1 MKLRQVLLLLL
12 ILASLPLSYAREE
25 RGAVI
30 YYNEACTDCTLYI
43 KERLIPLLKEEGISN
58 IVLKDY
64 INNPEYRRE
73 LIALNEREG
82 IPPRLTG
89 HLSAVID
96 GRIFLQGHVPS
107 HVIREALRWEGKL
120 VVYQDSMS
128 ANARSYRV
136 WVPGG
141 EIREYPIDEPLT
153 TYFSELE
160 EMKAANKLESAYA
173 TTGLL
178 PLVVVS
184 GLLDGI
190 NPCAFAV
197 LLFFI
202 AFLYTIKK
210 TRAGV
215 LKMGAVYISAIFL
228 AYFLI
233 GIGIMKAL
241 IFTGKPHFMA
251 KLGAYLIIL
260 LGLINIKDYINP
272 FAFPV
277 HLRIPRFT
285 HATLRRW
292 AYKGTFPSAAVL
304 GFLVGLCT
312 FPCSGGIYV
321 AILALLSAKTTYLQG
336 LAYLLLYNFMF
347 VMPLIVILALASNEK
362 VTRRL
367 KEWEESKA
375 RGMRLASGIVM
386 ILLGVVIL
394 VWFV

>member
-1 MKLRQVLLLLL
+1 MRLRQALLLLL
-12 ILASLPLSYAREE
+12 ILASLPFTYAQEQRE
-25 RGAVI
+25 AVI

-43 KERLIPLLKEEGISN
+43 KEKLIPLLKEEGVTK

-64 INNPEYRRE
+64 VNNPEYRRE

-82 IPPRLTG
+82 IPPRLMG
-89 HLSAVID
+89 HLTAVID
-96 GRIFLQGHVPS
+96 GRIFLQGHVPE
-107 HVIREALRWEGKL
+107 HAVREALRWEGRL

-128 ANARSYRV
+128 ANAKSYRV
-136 WVPGG
+136 WAPGG
-141 EIREYPIDEPLT
+141 EIREYPIDEPLS
-153 TYFSELE
+153 TYFSQLE
-160 EMKAANKLESAYA
+160 EMKPTRLESVYA
-173 TTGLL
+173 SSGLL
-178 PLVVVS
+178 PLVIVS

-202 AFLYTIKK
+202 AFLFTIKK

-321 AILALLSAKTTYLQG
+321 AILALLSAKTTYFQG
-336 LAYLLLYNFMF
+336 LAYLLIYNFMF
-347 VMPLIVILALASNEK
+347 VLPLIVILALASNER
-362 VTRRL
+362 VTKRL

-375 RGMRLASGIVM
+375 RKMRLASGIVM

>member
-1 MKLRQVLLLLL
+1 MRLRYIFLLLL
-12 ILASLPLSYAREE
+12 IFSSLPLSFALEQRE
-25 RGAVI
+25 AVI
-30 YYNEACTDCTLYI
+30 YYNEACTDCTIYI
-43 KERLIPLLKEEGISN
+43 KERLIPLLKEEGVTK

-64 INNPEYRRE
+64 INNPEYRKE
-73 LIALNEREG
+73 LISLNEREG
-82 IPPRLTG
+82 IPPRLQG
-89 HLSAVID
+89 HLTAIVD
-96 GRIFLQGHVPS
+96 GRIFLEGHVPE
-107 HVIREALRWEGKL
+107 HAVRESLKWDGKL
-120 VVYQDSMS
+120 VVYQDSMK
-128 ANARSYRV
+128 ANAKSYRV

-141 EIREYPIDEPLT
+141 EIREYPIDEPLS
-153 TYFSELE
+153 TYFSELK
-160 EMKAANKLESAYA
+160 EMKPTKLESVYA
-173 TTGLL
+173 SSGLL
-178 PLVVVS
+178 PLVIVS

-215 LKMGAVYISAIFL
+215 LKMGAVYISAIYL

-241 IFTGKPHFMA
+241 IFTGRPHFMA
-251 KLGAYLIIL
+251 KLGAYLIII

-272 FAFPV
+272 FILPI
-277 HLRIPRFT
+277 HLRIPSFS

-321 AILALLSAKTTYLQG
+321 AILALLSAKTTYFQG

-347 VMPLIVILALASNEK
+347 VVPLIVILALASNEK
-362 VTRRL
+362 VTKRL
-367 KEWEESKA
+367 KDWEESKA
-375 RGMRLASGIVM
+375 RSMRLASGIVM
-386 ILLGVVIL
+386 VLLGVVIL
-394 VWFV
+394 MWFV

>member
-1 MKLRQVLLLLL
+1 VRLRQALLLLL
-12 ILASLPLSYAREE
+12 ILASLPFTYAQEQRE
-25 RGAVI
+25 AVI

-43 KERLIPLLKEEGISN
+43 KEKLIPLLKEEGVTK

-64 INNPEYRRE
+64 VNNPEYRRE

-82 IPPRLTG
+82 IPPRLMG
-89 HLSAVID
+89 HLTAVID
-96 GRIFLQGHVPS
+96 GRIFLQGHVPE
-107 HVIREALRWEGKL
+107 HAVREALRWEGRL

-128 ANARSYRV
+128 ANAKSYRV
-136 WVPGG
+136 WAPGG
-141 EIREYPIDEPLT
+141 EIREYPIDEPLS
-153 TYFSELE
+153 TYFSQLE
-160 EMKAANKLESAYA
+160 EMKPTRLESVYA
-173 TTGLL
+173 SSGLL
-178 PLVVVS
+178 PLVIVS

-202 AFLYTIKK
+202 AFLFTIKK

-321 AILALLSAKTTYLQG
+321 AILALLSAKTTYFQG
-336 LAYLLLYNFMF
+336 LAYLLIYNFMF
-347 VMPLIVILALASNEK
+347 VLPLIVILALASNER
-362 VTRRL
+362 VTKRL

-375 RGMRLASGIVM
+375 RKMRLASGIVM

>member
-1 MKLRQVLLLLL
+1 MRLRQAFLLLL
-12 ILASLPLSYAREE
+12 ILASLPFSYAKEQRE
-25 RGAVI
+25 AVI
-30 YYNEACTDCTLYI
+30 YYNEACTDCTIYI
-43 KERLIPLLKEEGISN
+43 KERLIPLLKEEGITK

-64 INNPEYRRE
+64 INNPEYRKE
-73 LIALNEREG
+73 LISLNEREG
-82 IPPRLTG
+82 IPPRLQG
-89 HLSAVID
+89 HLTAVID
-96 GRIFLQGHVPS
+96 GRIFLEGHVPE
-107 HVIREALRWEGKL
+107 HAVREALRWEGKL
-120 VVYQDSMS
+120 VVYQDSMK
-128 ANARSYRV
+128 ANAKSYRV
-136 WVPGG
+136 WAPVG
-141 EIREYPIDEPLT
+141 EIREYPIDEPLA
-153 TYFSELE
+153 TYFSELK
-160 EMKAANKLESAYA
+160 EMKPGRLESAYA

-178 PLVVVS
+178 PLVIVS

-215 LKMGAVYISAIFL
+215 LKMGAVYISAIYL

-241 IFTGKPHFMA
+241 IFTGRPHFMA
-251 KLGAYLIIL
+251 KLGAYLIII

-277 HLRIPRFT
+277 HLRIPSFS

-321 AILALLSAKTTYLQG
+321 AILALLSAKTTYFQG
-336 LAYLLLYNFMF
+336 LAYLLLYNLMF
-347 VMPLIVILALASNEK
+347 VVPLIVILAFASNEK
-362 VTRRL
+362 VTKRL

>member
-1 MKLRQVLLLLL
+1 MRLRYLALL
-12 ILASLPLSYAREE
+12 ILILSSLPLSFAAEHRE
-25 RGAVI
+25 AVI
-30 YYNEACTDCTLYI
+30 YYNEACTDCTIYI
-43 KERLIPLLKEEGISN
+43 KERLVPLLKEEGIVEV
-58 IVLKDY
+58 VLKDY
-64 INNPEYRRE
+64 VNNPEYRKE
-73 LIALNEREG
+73 LVSLNQREG
-82 IPPRLTG
+82 IPPRLQG
-89 HLSAVID
+89 HLSAVVD
-96 GRIFLQGHVPS
+96 GRIFLEGHVPE
-107 HVIREALRWEGKL
+107 HAVREALTWQGKL

-128 ANARSYRV
+128 ADAKSYRV

-141 EIREYPIDEPLT
+141 EIREYPIDEPLS
-153 TYFSELE
+153 TYFNELKD
-160 EMKAANKLESAYA
+160 MKPGRLEGMYSSS
-173 TTGLL
+173 GML
-178 PLVVVS
+178 PLVIVT

-202 AFLYTIKK
+202 AFLFTIKK

-215 LKMGAVYISAIFL
+215 LKMGAVYISAIYL

-241 IFTGKPHFMA
+241 MFTGKPHFMA
-251 KLGAYLIIL
+251 KLGAYLIII

-277 HLRIPRFT
+277 HLRIPSFS

-292 AYKGTFPSAAVL
+292 AYRGTFPSAAVL

-336 LAYLLLYNFMF
+336 LAYLMLYNLMF
-347 VMPLIVILALASNEK
+347 VVPLIVILALASNEK
-362 VTRRL
+362 VTKRL
-367 KEWEESKA
+367 
-375 RGMRLASGIVM
+375 
-386 ILLGVVIL
+386 
-394 VWFV
+394 

>member
-1 MKLRQVLLLLL
+1 MRLRYIFLLLL
-12 ILASLPLSYAREE
+12 IFSSLPLSYAAEQRE
-25 RGAVI
+25 AVI
-30 YYNEACTDCTLYI
+30 YYNEACTDCTIYI
-43 KERLIPLLKEEGISN
+43 KERLIPLLKEEGVTK

-64 INNPEYRRE
+64 INNPDYRKE
-73 LIALNEREG
+73 LISLNEKEG
-82 IPPRLTG
+82 IPPRLQG
-89 HLSAVID
+89 HLTAVID
-96 GRIFLQGHVPS
+96 GRIFLEGHVPE
-107 HVIREALRWEGKL
+107 HAVREALKWDGKL
-120 VVYQDSMS
+120 VVYQDSMK
-128 ANARSYRV
+128 ANAKSYRV

-141 EIREYPIDEPLT
+141 EIREYPIDEPLS
-153 TYFSELE
+153 TYFNELKD
-160 EMKAANKLESAYA
+160 MKPSNLEGIYA
-173 TTGLL
+173 SSGLL
-178 PLVVVS
+178 PLVIVT

-202 AFLYTIKK
+202 AFLFTIKK

-215 LKMGAVYISAIFL
+215 LKMGVVYISAIYL

-241 IFTGKPHFMA
+241 IFTGRPHFMA
-251 KLGAYLIIL
+251 KLGAYLIII

-272 FAFPV
+272 FILPI
-277 HLRIPRFT
+277 HLRIPSFS

-321 AILALLSAKTTYLQG
+321 AILALLSAKTTYFQG

-347 VMPLIVILALASNEK
+347 VVPLIVILALASNEK
-362 VTRRL
+362 VTKRL
-367 KEWEESKA
+367 KDWEESKA
-375 RGMRLASGIVM
+375 RSMRLASGIVM
-386 ILLGVVIL
+386 VLLGVVIL